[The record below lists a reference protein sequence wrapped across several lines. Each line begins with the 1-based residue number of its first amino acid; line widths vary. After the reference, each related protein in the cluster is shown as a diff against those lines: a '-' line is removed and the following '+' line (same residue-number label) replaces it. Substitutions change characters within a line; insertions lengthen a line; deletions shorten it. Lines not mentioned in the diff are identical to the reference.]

1 MKFLESK
8 KINYNKTTMKF
19 MINKYID
26 KDSSGTIDP
35 NEIEDFFSNY
45 WSIPEKRAIFC
56 KDINT
61 DPKMPDSVN
70 KMTLT
75 RQLILEVLLDQ

>member
-1 MKFLESK
+1 
-8 KINYNKTTMKF
+8 MKF

-35 NEIEDFFSNY
+35 YEIEDFFSKTWLN
-45 WSIPEKRAIFC
+45 PKEKALFC

-61 DPKMPDSVN
+61 DPKMPEEIN
-70 KMTLT
+70 PFTLT
-75 RQLILEVLLDQ
+75 RQLLLEIKLDQ